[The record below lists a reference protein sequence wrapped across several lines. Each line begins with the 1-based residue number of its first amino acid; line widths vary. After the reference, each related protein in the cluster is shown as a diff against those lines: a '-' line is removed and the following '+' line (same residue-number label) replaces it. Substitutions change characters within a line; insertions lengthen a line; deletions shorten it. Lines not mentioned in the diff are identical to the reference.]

1 MDPYNDSDPAY
12 EATPLESPTAI
23 PTSHNCPR
31 VRFAPP
37 GGNRA
42 ASQHGHGGYGN
53 NAQRPPFQFGAH
65 QQGPLRYDP
74 QHGLQPQ
81 GYPSHGRG
89 HPAHNPYQPYPQQHP
104 SHPQQPQLMRP
115 LVPAVEF
122 IDQHL
127 DVFQAASYELPE
139 GCFKIESGPSEEVDM
154 NLFCVPGIV
163 NNLVESKKKLRA
175 VPQEIFGRARQR
187 CNPYELVGSS
197 IFMNRAS
204 VKLASIDSQL
214 ALTATKEDP
223 TAGLGSEEDVK
234 TFRFVDLCS
243 GPGGF
248 SEYLLWRK
256 HTWGERA
263 RGWAMTLKG
272 ELDFQLERFHKDA
285 AVQETLR
292 VFYGKDGTGDI
303 LKQENIDAF
312 ADMVEQDTGGLG
324 VGLVSAD
331 GGISVDGDEAV
342 QETLLQRLILCQI
355 LTMFMTLQKGGDYV
369 VKIFDIFTPVTATLV
384 WILSRHFEKICVVKP
399 LTSRPMNSERY
410 VVCRHLLERQP
421 AKTIEHLRNVNA
433 RYQDIE
439 ERARSSTTADSEGNG
454 AKKEDINHIMDL
466 KVLTNDIQF
475 MEYIKRNNMK
485 TAIRQTEALDV
496 FLKYVNE
503 GLRPA
508 FDQEAIKQ
516 LCLQEWHI
524 PPRPQPYHSQHQ
536 QQQQQQQRQQQQRH
550 PNMNHLPQHHGQSH
564 SRYPQHPHQQQYPQ
578 HSNAP
583 SRHHPYQLSRP
594 HQNPSHSSQQG
605 GVSSGGQPH
614 PNSQSYSQGQPGARQ
629 SSGGNRGQPGLL
641 DSLLSNMQQPPS
653 DQR

>member
-1 MDPYNDSDPAY
+1 MGGPLDPYDDSDAAY
-12 EATPLESPTAI
+12 AATPLESPTAI
-23 PTSHNCPR
+23 PTFHNCPR
-31 VRFAPP
+31 VRFQPP
-37 GGNRA
+37 GGNRGGPN
-42 ASQHGHGGYGN
+42 SHG
-53 NAQRPPFQFGAH
+53 QPPFQYSPH

-81 GYPSHGRG
+81 AYPAQPGHHGQYGQHGY
-89 HPAHNPYQPYPQQHP
+89 AQNNPYQQQRQPHHQQFQQHQQHP
-104 SHPQQPQLMRP
+104 PQQLMRP
-115 LVPAVEF
+115 LIPPVEF
-122 IDQHL
+122 LDQHL
-127 DVFQAASYELPE
+127 DVFQTSSYELPE
-139 GCFKIESGPSEEVDM
+139 DCFRIESGPPATVDLD
-154 NLFCVPGIV
+154 LFCIEGIV
-163 NNLVESKKKLRA
+163 NNLLESKKKLRA
-175 VPQEIFGRARQR
+175 VPQEMFGRARQR

-214 ALTATKEDP
+214 ALTATKESP
-223 TAGLGSEEDVK
+223 TGTDGANSEDAK
-234 TFRFVDLCS
+234 TFRFADLCS

-272 ELDFQLERFHKDA
+272 DLDFQLDRFHKDA
-285 AVQETLR
+285 AVQETLH

-312 ADMVEQDTGGLG
+312 SELIEKDTHGLG

-355 LTMFMTLQKGGDYV
+355 LTMFMTLQKGGDFV
-369 VKIFDIFTPVTATLV
+369 VKIFDIFTPVTAGLV

-410 VVCRHLLERQP
+410 VVCRRLLDHKPSRTIDHLK
-421 AKTIEHLRNVNA
+421 AVNA
-433 RYQDIE
+433 EYQDIE
-439 ERARSSTTADSEGNG
+439 EKNNETASPNEGQ
-454 AKKEDINHIMDL
+454 AKKTDVNHIIDPDI
-466 KVLTNDIQF
+466 LTGDAHF

-508 FDQEAIKQ
+508 FDQEAIKK
-516 LCLQEWHI
+516 LCLQEWRI
-524 PPRPQPYHSQHQ
+524 PPRPQPYHPQQQQHQ
-536 QQQQQQQRQQQQRH
+536 QQQQQQQQQRH
-550 PNMNHLPQHHGQSH
+550 P
-564 SRYPQHPHQQQYPQ
+564 HQQAYGHPPQ
-578 HSNAP
+578 RHGPSQAHGHHHLSGP
-583 SRHHPYQLSRP
+583 SSRHHPYQQA
-594 HQNPSHSSQQG
+594 HHHSSQPYPTSSNAHHQHQG
-605 GVSSGGQPH
+605 PRRPSAGSS
-614 PNSQSYSQGQPGARQ
+614 
-629 SSGGNRGQPGLL
+629 RGQPGLL
-641 DSLLSNMQQPPS
+641 DSLLNNMQAPP
-653 DQR
+653 RR